1 MKKRDASILL
11 LKQDS
16 NNKPATGSCALVS
29 NNTAASNTDDEAFVV
44 DSDGIGRGNSSV
56 ESSPVA
62 KLPRCNAN
70 DNAKDIVTYPLANML
85 SAEYSGREVAM
96 KPMHDA
102 FGSVGNVDLA
112 PPQAKRP
119 RSDSRIRDASVPSF
133 GAQVWGRAVAGKAN
147 LSIQSLYVDN
157 LSRDQHE
164 MMYNACWTIMSTDG
178 TQLSTPELVRRI
190 ANLWD
195 S

>member
-1 MKKRDASILL
+1 LL

-29 NNTAASNTDDEAFVV
+29 NNTAASSTDDKAFVV
-44 DSDGIGRGNSSV
+44 DSDGIGHGNSSA

-62 KLPRCNAN
+62 KLLRCNAN
-70 DNAKDIVTYPLANML
+70 NNAKDIVTYPLANMP
-85 SAEYSGREVAM
+85 SAEYSGHEVAM

-102 FGSVGNVDLA
+102 CGSVGNVNLP
-112 PPQAKRP
+112 PPQAKWP
-119 RSDSRIRDASVPSF
+119 RSDSRICDALVPSF
-133 GAQVWGRAVAGKAN
+133 GAQVCGRAVAGKAN
-147 LSIQSLYVDN
+147 LLIQSLYVDN
-157 LSRDQHE
+157 LSQHQHE
-164 MMYNACWTIMSTDG
+164 MMYNAYWMLMSTDG
-178 TQLSTPELVRRI
+178 TQLSMPELVRRI